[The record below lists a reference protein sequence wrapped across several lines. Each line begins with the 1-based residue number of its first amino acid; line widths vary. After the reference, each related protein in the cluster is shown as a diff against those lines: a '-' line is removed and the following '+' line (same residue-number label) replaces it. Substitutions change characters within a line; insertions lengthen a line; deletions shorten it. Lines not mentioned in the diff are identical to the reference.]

1 MSPKVMIWC
10 SVLLSAIAQMLL
22 KHGLSEV
29 RPKKGSYLLG
39 VVLQKYIWFWGICF
53 AVAMGLWLV
62 ALQRVD
68 LSYAYPLVSI
78 GYIIVL
84 ILSATLFREQVDGRR
99 WLGVAVICAGV
110 VLIAGS

>member
-1 MSPKVMIWC
+1 MIWC
-10 SVLLSAIAQMLL
+10 SVLLSAVAQMLL
-22 KHGLSEV
+22 KHGLSQV
-29 RPKKGSYLLG
+29 QPKNGSRLLG
-39 VVLQKYIWFWGICF
+39 VVFQKYIWLWGICF

-78 GYIIVL
+78 GYIIVMV
-84 ILSATLFREQVDGRR
+84 LSATLFREQVDGRR